1 MKFYYENLKDAIITY
16 SGTADANY
24 PESNLNNLSKNSLF
38 KDTGFTGTTYLDFD
52 LGESRT
58 CNSIILGNQDIS
70 GVTLSL
76 LYSIDDVTYNTAFSG
91 VSPRDDIIEFASY
104 DAQYWRL
111 QFVNDPLTNNVS
123 IGNIYLGTYLEL
135 SHNPELGIVED
146 NYFKGIVNESA
157 TGYNFGTELSENI
170 FSTSFD
176 YQYINPTEKALFETM
191 KNSIKPTQGKSIYPF
206 YYEDCNGDL
215 YFVRWVGKLSLTLQ
229 NYQAWQTNIQLVEE
243 L

>member
-1 MKFYYENLKDAIITY
+1 MKIYYENLKDATITY

-123 IGNIYLGTYLEL
+123 IGNIYLGKYLEL
-135 SHNPELGIVED
+135 SHNPELVGTRESLA
-146 NYFKGIVNESA
+146 YGGIVNKNIS
-157 TGYNFGTELSENI
+157 GYKFGTEFQTSETRFYTYN
-170 FSTSFD
+170 
-176 YQYINPTEKALFETM
+176 YQNSSDTEKATIETFGDEV
-191 KNSIKPTQGKSIYPF
+191 KVTSDYSIYPF
-206 YYEDCNGDL
+206 YFFQDELVFARQVGAFDFEKIAYDCWTIGFN
-215 YFVRWVGKLSLTLQ
+215 FET
-229 NYQAWQTNIQLVEE
+229 E